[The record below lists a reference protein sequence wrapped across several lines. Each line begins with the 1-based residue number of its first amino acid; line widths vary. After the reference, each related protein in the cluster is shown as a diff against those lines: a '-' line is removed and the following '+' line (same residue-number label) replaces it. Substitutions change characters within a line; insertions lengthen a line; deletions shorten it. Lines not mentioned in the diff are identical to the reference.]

1 RRKRSIASSTAP
13 RKGTSTTCSARKCLR
28 RPPRT
33 ELPAPHCA
41 AWQARQN
48 HTVGIGNLRRQ
59 PKREGCELEPGHTL
73 LPSKNKFW
81 RLCPHQGQDRWA
93 EPGTHGRE
101 EHPGVQ
107 RCTPGALPTPRQ
119 APTTKKP
126 SVSAEAGRVE
136 VGAGR
141 RAHQSSV
148 SSFSRSWSISRST
161 SSGSSGGAA
170 PTLSRATAFGST
182 STTLR
187 RSTTSASVSC
197 SRYSRSASSNS
208 E

>member
-1 RRKRSIASSTAP
+1 VSRPARLWSTRRKRSIASSTAP

-107 RCTPGALPTPRQ
+107 RCTPGALPTPP
-119 APTTKKP
+119 ANTHHEETIG
-126 SVSAEAGRVE
+126 VGRG
-136 VGAGR
+136 GAGR
-141 RAHQSSV
+141 GRGGAKGPSV
-148 SSFSRSWSISRST
+148 LGVVLLQVLEHLPQHLQRLVRG
-161 SSGSSGGAA
+161 GSSDTE
-170 PTLSRATAFGST
+170 PCHRL
-182 STTLR
+182 
-187 RSTTSASVSC
+187 
-197 SRYSRSASSNS
+197 
-208 E
+208 